1 MGQNSYNTIIACI
14 QFGAPA
20 LAQQLMDDLNQ
31 VINNSNAYIQAQ
43 RDAAEKAKQEEA
55 AKNTNKGSTPGTPGN
70 GTIKK

>member
-43 RDAAEKAKQEEA
+43 RDAAEKAKQEEV
-55 AKNTNKGSTPGTPGN
+55 KNTNTSSAPSN
-70 GTIKK
+70 GTIRK

>member
-14 QFGAPA
+14 QYGAPA

-55 AKNTNKGSTPGTPGN
+55 KNTNTGSTPGN
-70 GTIKK
+70 GTIRK